1 MRTAVIVFL
10 MMTAACFKSQDTISL
25 KEVDVK
31 STRTNLSGIG
41 KKTESIDSLTK
52 QQFIYNSLGEVL
64 SLNTP
69 VFIKNYGPG
78 SLSSTSFRGGSA
90 SHTGIIWNGFNI
102 QNGMLGQIDL
112 SLIPSVLFDN
122 INIEYGGSSS
132 LWGSGAV
139 GGSIHLNNKPLFS
152 KGFTTIANISKG
164 SYGLFN
170 ASTNI
175 EVSNKKFI
183 SSTKAYLQNSL
194 NNYAYKDTL
203 DKIKPLQTQKHAAY
217 SFKGLLQ
224 EFRFL
229 LTQKQSLTVNG
240 WYNIGTRQLPVFNT
254 LNVSRAE
261 QFDANFKTTATWNY
275 LSNNFH
281 SIVRGAFFNDAL
293 NYRDSAFA
301 IDSKSNLK
309 TFIGENEN
317 NLNWSKHNIFNF
329 GINHTSYSGKTDN
342 YGGLKTLQKT
352 AIFIG
357 NKFSFFNQRLI
368 TYVSLRG
375 EYISNGK
382 LPLTGS
388 AALEYKIT
396 NAITAKVNA
405 AKVYRQPTLNELYWK
420 PGGNPLLLP
429 EQGYTTEGDLSF
441 IHKWDKISLFV
452 SGSAYYRMINNWILW
467 LPGINS
473 VTPVNIQEVISR
485 GTETTWKLQYQQ
497 NKFRINL
504 NTVTGYVLSTIL
516 SSKQE
521 NGNTQ
526 GKQLIYTPRYSVNSS
541 LSVSYGMASI
551 TYYHQYIGYRFTSS
565 DNLQWLTPYHYSSIR
580 CNLKTKLGETAI
592 VLYAACNNVF
602 NTNYT
607 VIAGRFMPLRS
618 FEIGVSIAANKP
630 YKPKQINTNQQ

>member
-1 MRTAVIVFL
+1 MISIP
-10 MMTAACFKSQDTISL
+10 CFKGQDTITL

-31 STRTNLSGIG
+31 STRTTLSGIG

-52 QQFIYNSLGEVL
+52 RQFIFNSLGDVL

-69 VFIKNYGPG
+69 IFIKNYGPG

-90 SHTGIIWNGFNI
+90 SQTGIIWNGFNI
-102 QNGMLGQIDL
+102 QNGMLGQMDL

-122 INIEYGGSSS
+122 ISIEYGGSSS

-194 NNYAYKDTL
+194 NNFVYRDTL
-203 DKIKPLQTQKHAAY
+203 DKINPLQTQKHATY

-240 WYNIGTRQLPVFNT
+240 WYNVGVRQLPVFNA

-275 LSNNFH
+275 IANNFQ
-281 SIVRGAFFNDAL
+281 STVRGAFFNDAL
-293 NYRDSAFA
+293 NYRDSAFS
-301 IDSKSNLK
+301 IDSKSKLQ

-317 NLNWSKHNIFNF
+317 NFNWSKNNVFNF
-329 GINHTSYSGKTDN
+329 GFNLTSYNGKTDS
-342 YGGLKTLQKT
+342 YGGVKTLQKT
-352 AIFIG
+352 AFFIG
-357 NKFSFFNQRLI
+357 NKFSFLKQRLI
-368 TYVSLRG
+368 TFVSLRA
-375 EYISNGK
+375 EYINTGK

-388 AALEYKIT
+388 AAFEYKIT
-396 NAITAKVNA
+396 KTITAKLNG

-420 PGGNPLLLP
+420 PGGNPDLLP
-429 EQGYTTEGDLSF
+429 EQGYTVEGDLSF
-441 IHKWDKISLFV
+441 THLWNKVSFFV
-452 SGSAYYRMINNWILW
+452 SGAAFYRNINNWILW
-467 LPGINS
+467 LPGQNIT
-473 VTPVNIQEVISR
+473 TPVNIQQVLSR
-485 GTETTWKLQYQQ
+485 GTETTWRLNYRN
-497 NKFRINL
+497 NKFGINI
-504 NTVTGYVLSTIL
+504 NTITGYVLSTIQ

-521 NGNTQ
+521 NGNTE
-526 GKQLIYTPRYSVNSS
+526 GKQLIYTPRYSVNANV
-541 LSVSYGMASI
+541 SVSYGMANI
-551 TYYHQYIGYRFTSS
+551 TYYHQYIGYRFISS
-565 DNLQWLTPYHYSSIR
+565 DNLQWLTPYHFSSVR
-580 CNLKTKLGETAI
+580 CNIKTKLGETAI

-602 NTNYT
+602 NTNYA
-607 VIAGRFMPLRS
+607 VIAGRPMPLRS
-618 FEIGVSIAANKP
+618 FEIGATIAANKP
-630 YKPKQINTNQQ
+630 YKPKQINIK